1 MPFEVR
7 TAYVLEAVPL
17 WPHISKF
24 GGIIS
29 IDLLRATVYLD
40 SETYVL
46 LGAEFQWFDL
56 TDASVPLWSRRAA
69 AGGGEQLMLSN
80 EFYVPGDRPEFFMSL
95 NLGPGM
101 QRLNAGHLDGSTF
114 EFPR

>member
-1 MPFEVR
+1 M
-7 TAYVLEAVPL
+7 L
-17 WPHISKF
+17 WRYRFDGFPSGDH
-24 GGIIS
+24 
-29 IDLLRATVYLD
+29 LPRY
-40 SETYVL
+40 ETYVL

-69 AGGGEQLMLSN
+69 AGGGEQLVLSN
-80 EFYVPGDRPEFFMSL
+80 ELYVPGDRPEFFMSL

>member
-7 TAYVLEAVPL
+7 TAYVLEAVPPQ
-17 WPHISKF
+17 PHVSIF

-29 IDLLRATVYLD
+29 IDLLRTTVYLD

-69 AGGGEQLMLSN
+69 AGGGEQLILSN
-80 EFYVPGDRPEFFMSL
+80 ELFVPGDRPEFLLSL

-101 QRLNAGHLDGSTF
+101 QSLNTGHLDASTF
-114 EFPR
+114 EIPQ